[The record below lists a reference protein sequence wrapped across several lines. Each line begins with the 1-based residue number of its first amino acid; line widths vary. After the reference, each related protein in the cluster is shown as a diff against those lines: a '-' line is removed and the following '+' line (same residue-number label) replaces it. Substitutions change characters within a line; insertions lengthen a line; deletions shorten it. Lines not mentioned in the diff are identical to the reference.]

1 MFPLEDQIEA
11 KRKELEALKRI
22 TALTDDMKFN
32 LDELAGQVRQ
42 INSNATSVSKVM
54 ENWNSISRSISLAG
68 LSLLQYAEGD
78 YEVGAWKKNYNSN
91 GNQNNNSNDN
101 NNNDSNNND
110 NNNNSNKDREE
121 PKDGQGP
128 LPETLVRIRMDDEN

>member
-1 MFPLEDQIEA
+1 MPLEEQIEVK
-11 KRKELEALKRI
+11 KRELEALKKI
-22 TALTDDMKFN
+22 TALTDDMRLH

-42 INSNATSVSKVM
+42 MNSNATSVSKVM

-78 YEVGAWKKNYNSN
+78 YEVGAWK
-91 GNQNNNSNDN
+91 N
-101 NNNDSNNND
+101 NNN
-110 NNNNSNKDREE
+110 NNNNNRKEGEE
-121 PKDGQGP
+121 PEDGHGP

>member
-1 MFPLEDQIEA
+1 MLPLEEQIEA
-11 KRKELEALKRI
+11 KKRELEALKKI
-22 TALTDDMKFN
+22 TALTDDMKLQ

-42 INSNATSVSKVM
+42 MNSNATSVSRVM

-78 YEVGAWKKNYNSN
+78 YEVGAWKK
-91 GNQNNNSNDN
+91 DK
-101 NNNDSNNND
+101 
-110 NNNNSNKDREE
+110 NNNNSNNNKQDEEE
-121 PKDGQGP
+121 PEDGHGP